1 MNLFSIFSGY
11 YINCQVGDNKGILNC
26 RYLILC
32 VCKMYVI
39 IIIEEE
45 IVNLVE
51 KGREWEELKSK
62 EKNDIDRM
70 IICKVYGYIKKI

>member
-1 MNLFSIFSGY
+1 MH
-11 YINCQVGDNKGILNC
+11 
-26 RYLILC
+26 
-32 VCKMYVI
+32 VI
-39 IIIEEE
+39 IITEEE

-70 IICKVYGYIKKI
+70 IICKAHGHIKKT